1 MFIQIRENLNPVQT
15 HKEIAMKW
23 FIKVVKNFAVFK
35 GRASRREYWMFI
47 LFFILFSLVLAFID
61 GLIGTFDPVSGFG
74 LLSGLFAL
82 LMLLPNIAVTVRRLH
97 DTGRSGLWALAF
109 VIPILNLVLFIFMLL
124 PSSYGDNKY
133 GPDPHESYA

>member
-1 MFIQIRENLNPVQT
+1 
-15 HKEIAMKW
+15 MKW

>member
-1 MFIQIRENLNPVQT
+1 
-15 HKEIAMKW
+15 MKW

-74 LLSGLFAL
+74 LFSGLFAL

-97 DTGRSGLWALAF
+97 DTGRSGLWAIAF